1 MKRHFLLTALL
12 SLVCLAPVH
21 AEYVPAFT
29 VVRETD
35 SFHVMGDGQFTQTIE
50 SLLRIDTAQGVNT
63 LGERKIGFNAKLE
76 TIELVQAYTELKDGT
91 RIEVPAERIRIQDS
105 NTADE
110 AIYSDEKVM
119 VIIFPQVEVGAH
131 LYYRVNSV
139 QHTPVF
145 AGHFYWS
152 NYYSPHVRVEEAI
165 VNLTHESGI
174 AIGVDIDRVQGGKVT
189 PLPEDAP
196 GTVRYRFTFAQGMA
210 YPAESA
216 RLALSDFA
224 PHIALSSF
232 ADYSDFANAY
242 QQRAKPM
249 AAVSPAISKFAKE
262 LVAGA
267 KDEHERVRRLY
278 NWVSNNIR
286 YVAVYVGAGGWVPH
300 DAKSVLD
307 NRYGDCKDHV
317 VLLESMLAA
326 VGIDSSPALIGT
338 DPAFA
343 LPKLPVSTPFDHVI
357 TYVPSLDLYLDS
369 TAQFAPVGTLPS
381 WDQDKPVLLTASG
394 KVAKTPARDIAR
406 DKTHTSVMMSVL
418 DKGGVVGRSTYT
430 PQGNFEV
437 ESRSSQFS
445 YLNRNQVP
453 IVDKLLSRFLESGG
467 GVIEDSEPMMLDKP
481 WKVDAS
487 FELDPLVNVP
497 GPSAMPI
504 PVGLAPGRI
513 KEMSGYKPPAK
524 RRYPAVCGSSAHSE
538 TIILKFPKT
547 VKVQRIPKDVAFRR
561 GPLQYKAS
569 YKLGPQ
575 MLVVQRRY
583 ESHRVEPVCN
593 EKDDRDWDA
602 LREVLQRDLRSQV
615 FFK

>member
-1 MKRHFLLTALL
+1 MNQNFILVAFM

-29 VVRETD
+29 VVRHVD
-35 SFHVMGDGQFTQTIE
+35 SFHVKRDGQYTQTIE

-63 LGERKIGFNAKLE
+63 AGERKIEFNAKLE
-76 TIELVQAYTELKDGT
+76 TIELVEAYTELKNGT
-91 RIEVPAERIRIQDS
+91 RIEVPPERIRIQDS
-105 NTADE
+105 NTAE
-110 AIYSDEKVM
+110 ESIYSDEKVM

-131 LYYRVNSV
+131 LYYRAASG

-152 NYYSPHVRVEEAI
+152 DYYSPHIRVEQAV
-165 VNLTHESGI
+165 VNLTHEPGI
-174 AIGVDIDRVQGGKVT
+174 AIGVEADRFQGGKVT
-189 PLPEDAP
+189 PLSGDAP
-196 GTVRYRFTFAQGMA
+196 GTVRYRFTFTQRDA
-210 YPAESA
+210 YPAENA

-232 ADYSDFANAY
+232 ADYPDFAKAY
-242 QQRAKPM
+242 QKRAKPM
-249 AAVSPAISKFAKE
+249 AAVTPAISRVANE

-267 KDEHERVRRLY
+267 KDERERVRRLY
-278 NWVSNNIR
+278 NWVSNSIR

-300 DAKSVLD
+300 DAQSVLN

-338 DPAFA
+338 DHAFV

-369 TAQFAPVGTLPS
+369 TAQFAPLGTLPS
-381 WDQDKPVLLTASG
+381 WDQGKSVLLTANG
-394 KVAKTPARDIAR
+394 KVAKTPAQDVSK
-406 DKTHTSVMMSVL
+406 DKTHTSVMMAVL
-418 DKGGVVGRSTYT
+418 DNGGVVGRSTYT
-430 PQGNFEV
+430 PRGNYEV
-437 ESRSSQFS
+437 ESRSSQFGF
-445 YLNRNQVP
+445 LNRNQVP
-453 IVDKLLSRFLESGG
+453 IVNKLLSRFLESGE
-467 GVIEDSEPMMLDKP
+467 GVIDKSEPMSLDKP
-481 WKVDAS
+481 WKVESS
-487 FELDPLVNVP
+487 FELDPVVNVP
-497 GPSAMPI
+497 GPSAMTI

-513 KEMSGYKPPAK
+513 KEMAGYKPPAK
-524 RRYPAVCGSSAHSE
+524 RRYPAVCGSAAHTE
-538 TIILKFPKT
+538 TIILKFPET
-547 VKVQRIPKDVAFRR
+547 VKIQRIPKDVAFRR

-569 YKLGPQ
+569 YELDDH

-583 ESHRVEPVCN
+583 EAHRAKPVCD

-615 FFK
+615 FFR